1 MLAVGK
7 SQVTAWKDLLET
19 KGLSAAAPALEDYGL
34 SCENDMLRLDE
45 DDLVAL
51 CSKLKV
57 FLSKLLRKWVQGLVD
72 EQRAVTFM
80 KDDSAAKQ
88 HSTSPP
94 SEDERD
100 EDEDEQEN

>member
-1 MLAVGK
+1 M
-7 SQVTAWKDLLET
+7 
-19 KGLSAAAPALEDYGL
+19 
-34 SCENDMLRLDE
+34 
-45 DDLVAL
+45 AL
-51 CSKLKV
+51 CTKLKP
-57 FLSKLLRKWVQGLVD
+57 FPSKLLRKWVQGLVH